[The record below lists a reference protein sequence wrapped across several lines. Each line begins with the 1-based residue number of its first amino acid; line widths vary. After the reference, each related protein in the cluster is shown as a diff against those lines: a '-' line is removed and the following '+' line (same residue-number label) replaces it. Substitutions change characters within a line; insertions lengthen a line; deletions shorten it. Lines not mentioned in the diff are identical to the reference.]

1 MADLLNA
8 WVVWRKGSSSDK
20 DNISPAVNNCFGG
33 NPYSIDKMKDRAE
46 ELGESYSSVSDVD
59 VEIGNNGRTSKVTF
73 STNRGKVSIDGEV
86 FKTVANLRAPG
97 YISFK
102 SRLWDIEVKK

>member
-20 DNISPAVNNCFGG
+20 DNISPVVNNCFGG
-33 NPYSIDKMKDRAE
+33 NPYSTSKMKDRAS
-46 ELGESYSSVSDVD
+46 ELGESYTSVSSVD
-59 VEIGNNGRTSKVTF
+59 VEIGNNGRTTKVTF
-73 STNRGKVSIDGEV
+73 ETNRGKISIDGEV

-97 YISFK
+97 YISIK